1 MHPKIKQI
9 LQVALSLGIAL
20 WIFWFLYRDIEV
32 AQLQAQLASSN
43 WFWILLSLLIA
54 WAGYWLRGW
63 RWALLFRQEADQL
76 PVSSNRAYHAVMV
89 GYLVNLLIPRAG
101 EVARCTVLT
110 RNNGIPLGQAIGTVL
125 VERSVDLLF
134 LAGTI
139 FTAFLLENELFLSLA
154 GQLVNLKSL
163 TSSLLDKLPL
173 LLGVAAVFLLSLYLL
188 GRKYRNHGLVNK
200 LQLFFRQLLSGV
212 RAIGNLKNPMGFWI
226 SSVIIWIIYFLTL
239 YTVSQGIESA
249 ANLSGGQV
257 LLVMVMGT
265 IGMIAP
271 VQGGI
276 GTFHALVAY
285 ILVVFGVPEADGK
298 IFAAIIHGTQMLLVL
313 GLGLISWILLLN
325 PPPLEKTFNSLNS

>member
-1 MHPKIKQI
+1 MHPKIKQV
-9 LQVALSLGIAL
+9 LQVAFSLGIAL
-20 WIFWFLYRDIEV
+20 WIFWFLYRDIEL

-43 WFWILLSLLIA
+43 WFWILLSLGIA
-54 WAGYWLRGW
+54 WIGFWLRGW
-63 RWALLFRQEADQL
+63 RWALLIRNEADQA
-76 PVSSNRAYHAVMV
+76 PVNANRAYHALMV

-134 LAGTI
+134 MVGTI
-139 FTAFLLENELFLSLA
+139 LIAFLLENQLFISLA
-154 GQLVNLKSL
+154 GQLVNLSAL
-163 TSSLLDKLPL
+163 RSSLLDKLPL
-173 LLGVAAVFLLSLYLL
+173 LLGGAAVLFLFLYLVS
-188 GRKYRNHGLVNK
+188 RKYRNHGLVNK

-212 RAIGNLKNPMGFWI
+212 RSISHLKNPLGFWI
-226 SSVIIWIIYFLTL
+226 SSAIIWIIYFLTL

-249 ANLSGGQV
+249 ANLSGSQV

-298 IFAAIIHGTQMLLVL
+298 IFAAITHGSQMLLIVCA
-313 GLGLISWILLLN
+313 GLLSWILMLKI
-325 PPPLEKTFNSLNS
+325 PAWKKPFVS

>member
-1 MHPKIKQI
+1 MHPKIKQV

-20 WIFWFLYRDIEV
+20 WIFWFLYRDIEFD
-32 AQLQAQLASSN
+32 QLQAQLASSN
-43 WFWILLSLLIA
+43 WFWILLSLFIA
-54 WAGYWLRGW
+54 GAGYWLRGW
-63 RWALLFRQEADQL
+63 RWALLFRQETDQL

-139 FTAFLLENELFLSLA
+139 FIAFLLENELFISLA
-154 GQLVNLKSL
+154 GQLVNLNSL
-163 TSSLLDKLPL
+163 TSSLLDKLPV
-173 LLGVAAVFLLSLYLL
+173 LLGGAAVFLLFLYLL
-188 GRKYRNHGLVNK
+188 GRKFRNHGLVNK
-200 LQLFFRQLLSGV
+200 FQLFFRQLLSGV
-212 RAIGNLKNPMGFWI
+212 RAIGHLKNPMGFWI

-313 GLGLISWILLLN
+313 GVGLISWILMLKI
-325 PPPLEKTFNSLNS
+325 PAWKKPFVS

>member
-1 MHPKIKQI
+1 MHPKIKQV

-110 RNNGIPLGQAIGTVL
+110 RNNGIPIGQAIGTVL

-134 LAGTI
+134 LAGMI

-154 GQLVNLKSL
+154 GQLVNLNSL

-173 LLGVAAVFLLSLYLL
+173 LLGGTAVFLLFLYLL
-188 GRKYRNHGLVNK
+188 GKKYRNHGLVNK

-298 IFAAIIHGTQMLLVL
+298 IFAAIIHGTQMLLVI
-313 GLGLISWILLLN
+313 GVGLISWILMLKI
-325 PPPLEKTFNSLNS
+325 PAWKKPFVS

>member
-1 MHPKIKQI
+1 MLPPKIKQL
-9 LQVALSLGIAL
+9 LQVALSLGFAL
-20 WIFWFLYRDIEV
+20 WIFWFLYRDIEF
-32 AQLQAQLASSN
+32 AELQAQLASSN

-54 WAGYWLRGW
+54 WMGYWIRGW
-63 RWALLFRQEADQL
+63 RWALLIRNEADQA

-89 GYLVNLLIPRAG
+89 GYLINLLIPRAG

-134 LAGTI
+134 MAATFFL
-139 FTAFLLENELFLSLA
+139 AFLLEGQLFVSLA
-154 GQLVNLKSL
+154 GQLVDLSAL
-163 TSSLLDKLPL
+163 TSGLIRQLPL
-173 LLGVAAVFLLSLYLL
+173 LLGGGAIFILFLYLL
-188 GRKYRNHGLVNK
+188 SKKYRNHGLVNK

-212 RAIGNLKNPMGFWI
+212 LAIGNLKNPLGFWL
-226 SSVIIWIIYFLTL
+226 SSAAIWIIYFLTM

-249 ANLSGGQV
+249 ANLSGSQV

-298 IFAAIIHGTQMLLVL
+298 IFAALIHGTQMLLVL
-313 GLGLISWILLLN
+313 GVGLLSWILMLKI
-325 PPPLEKTFNSLNS
+325 PAWRKPLTS

>member
-1 MHPKIKQI
+1 MHPKIKQV

-20 WIFWFLYRDIEV
+20 WIFWFLYRDIEFD
-32 AQLQAQLASSN
+32 QLQAQLASSN
-43 WFWILLSLLIA
+43 WFWILLSLFIA

-63 RWALLFRQEADQL
+63 RWALLFRQETDQL

-110 RNNGIPLGQAIGTVL
+110 RNNGIPLSQAIGTVL

-134 LAGTI
+134 MSGTI
-139 FTAFLLENELFLSLA
+139 FIAFLLESQLFISLV
-154 GQLVNLKSL
+154 GQLVDLSAL
-163 TSSLLDKLPL
+163 TSALMSKLPL
-173 LLGVAAVFLLSLYLL
+173 LLGGGAIFLLFLYLL

-200 LQLFFRQLLSGV
+200 FQLFFRQLLSGV

-226 SSVIIWIIYFLTL
+226 SSVIIWVIYFLTM

-249 ANLSGGQV
+249 ANLSGSQV

-298 IFAAIIHGTQMLLVL
+298 IFAAIIHGTQMLLIL
-313 GLGLISWILLLN
+313 GVGLVSWIIMLKIPAWKKPFL
-325 PPPLEKTFNSLNS
+325 S

>member
-1 MHPKIKQI
+1 MHPKIKQV

-20 WIFWFLYRDIEV
+20 WIFWFLYRDIEFD
-32 AQLQAQLASSN
+32 QLQAQLASSN
-43 WFWILLSLLIA
+43 WFWILFSLLIA

-139 FTAFLLENELFLSLA
+139 FTAFLLENELFISLA
-154 GQLVNLKSL
+154 GQLVNLNSL

-173 LLGVAAVFLLSLYLL
+173 LLGGAAVFLLFLYLL

-200 LQLFFRQLLSGV
+200 FQLFFRQLLSGV

-298 IFAAIIHGTQMLLVL
+298 IFAAIIHGTQMLLVI
-313 GLGLISWILLLN
+313 GVGLISWILMLKI
-325 PPPLEKTFNSLNS
+325 PAWKKPFVS

>member
-1 MHPKIKQI
+1 MHPKIKQV

-20 WIFWFLYRDIEV
+20 WIFWFLYRDIEFD
-32 AQLQAQLASSN
+32 QLQAQLASSN

-139 FTAFLLENELFLSLA
+139 FTAFLLENKLFLSLA
-154 GQLVNLKSL
+154 GQLVNLSSL
-163 TSSLLDKLPL
+163 TSSLLNKLPL
-173 LLGVAAVFLLSLYLL
+173 LLGGAAVFLLSLYLL

-298 IFAAIIHGTQMLLVL
+298 IFAAIIHGTQMLLVI
-313 GLGLISWILLLN
+313 GVGLISWILMLKI
-325 PPPLEKTFNSLNS
+325 PAWKKPFVS

>member
-1 MHPKIKQI
+1 MHPKIKQV

-20 WIFWFLYRDIEV
+20 WIFWFLYRDIEF

-139 FTAFLLENELFLSLA
+139 FTAFLLENQLFISLA
-154 GQLVNLKSL
+154 GQLVNLNSL
-163 TSSLLDKLPL
+163 TSSLLYKLPL
-173 LLGVAAVFLLSLYLL
+173 LLGGTAVFLLFLYLL

-200 LQLFFRQLLSGV
+200 FQLFFRQLLSGV

-298 IFAAIIHGTQMLLVL
+298 IFAAIIHGTQMLVVIVV
-313 GLGLISWILLLN
+313 GLISWILMLKI
-325 PPPLEKTFNSLNS
+325 PAWKKPFVS

>member
-1 MHPKIKQI
+1 MHPKIKQV

-20 WIFWFLYRDIEV
+20 WIFWFLYRDIEF

-139 FTAFLLENELFLSLA
+139 FTAFLLENKLFLSLA
-154 GQLVNLKSL
+154 GQLVNLSSL
-163 TSSLLDKLPL
+163 TSSLLNKLPL
-173 LLGVAAVFLLSLYLL
+173 LLGGAAVFLLSLYLL

-298 IFAAIIHGTQMLLVL
+298 IFAAIIHGTQMLLVI
-313 GLGLISWILLLN
+313 GVGLISWILMLKI
-325 PPPLEKTFNSLNS
+325 PAWKKPFVS

>member
-1 MHPKIKQI
+1 
-9 LQVALSLGIAL
+9 
-20 WIFWFLYRDIEV
+20 
-32 AQLQAQLASSN
+32 
-43 WFWILLSLLIA
+43 
-54 WAGYWLRGW
+54 
-63 RWALLFRQEADQL
+63 
-76 PVSSNRAYHAVMV
+76 
-89 GYLVNLLIPRAG
+89 
-101 EVARCTVLT
+101 LT
-110 RNNGIPLGQAIGTVL
+110 RNNGIPFGQAIGTVL

-139 FTAFLLENELFLSLA
+139 FIAFLLENELFLSLA
-154 GQLVNLKSL
+154 GQLVNLTSL
-163 TSSLLDKLPL
+163 TTSLLDKLPL
-173 LLGVAAVFLLSLYLL
+173 LVGGTAVFLLFLYLL
-188 GRKYRNHGLVNK
+188 GKKYRNHGLVNK

-212 RAIGNLKNPMGFWI
+212 RAIGNLKNPKGFWI

-298 IFAAIIHGTQMLLVL
+298 IFAAIIHGTQMLLVI
-313 GLGLISWILLLN
+313 GVGLISWILMLKI
-325 PPPLEKTFNSLNS
+325 PAWKKPFVS

>member
-1 MHPKIKQI
+1 MHPKIKQV

-20 WIFWFLYRDIEV
+20 WIFWFLYRDIEFD
-32 AQLQAQLASSN
+32 QLQAQLASSN
-43 WFWILLSLLIA
+43 WFWILLSLFIA

-63 RWALLFRQEADQL
+63 RWALLFRQETDQL

-139 FTAFLLENELFLSLA
+139 FIAFLLENELFISLA
-154 GQLVNLKSL
+154 GQLVNLNSL
-163 TSSLLDKLPL
+163 TSSLLDKLPV
-173 LLGVAAVFLLSLYLL
+173 LLGGAAVFLLFLYLL
-188 GRKYRNHGLVNK
+188 GRKFRNHGLVNK
-200 LQLFFRQLLSGV
+200 FQLFFRQLLSGV
-212 RAIGNLKNPMGFWI
+212 RAIGHLKNPMGFWI

-298 IFAAIIHGTQMLLVL
+298 IFAAIIHGTQMLLVI
-313 GLGLISWILLLN
+313 GVGLISWILMLKI
-325 PPPLEKTFNSLNS
+325 PAWKKPFVS

>member
-1 MHPKIKQI
+1 MHPKIKQV

-20 WIFWFLYRDIEV
+20 WIFWFLYRDIEFDS
-32 AQLQAQLASSN
+32 LQTQLASSN
-43 WFWILLSLLIA
+43 WFWIGASLVVA

-110 RNNGIPLGQAIGTVL
+110 RNNGIPIGQAIGTVL

-134 LAGTI
+134 MAATFFL
-139 FTAFLLENELFLSLA
+139 AFLLESQLFVSLA
-154 GQLVNLKSL
+154 GQLVDISAL
-163 TSSLLDKLPL
+163 TSSLLRQLPL
-173 LLGVAAVFLLSLYLL
+173 LLGGGTLVLLFLYFL
-188 GRKYRNHGLVNK
+188 GKKYRTHGVVNK

-212 RAIGNLKNPMGFWI
+212 LAIKTLKNPLGFWL
-226 SSVIIWIIYFLTL
+226 SSVAIWIIYFLTM

-249 ANLSGGQV
+249 ANLSGSQV

-298 IFAAIIHGTQMLLVL
+298 IFAAIIHGTQMLLVI
-313 GLGLISWILLLN
+313 GVGLISWILMLKT
-325 PPPLEKTFNSLNS
+325 PAWKKPLTS

>member
-1 MHPKIKQI
+1 MHPKIKQVI
-9 LQVALSLGIAL
+9 QVALSLGIAL
-20 WIFWFLYRDIEV
+20 WIFWFLYRDIEFD
-32 AQLQAQLASSN
+32 QLQAQLASSN

-63 RWALLFRQEADQL
+63 RWALLFRQETDQL

-139 FTAFLLENELFLSLA
+139 FIAFLLENELFISLA
-154 GQLVNLKSL
+154 GQLVNLNSL

-173 LLGVAAVFLLSLYLL
+173 LLGGAAVFLLFLYLL

-200 LQLFFRQLLSGV
+200 FQLFFRQLLSGV
-212 RAIGNLKNPMGFWI
+212 RAIGHLKNPMGFWI

-298 IFAAIIHGTQMLLVL
+298 IFAAIIHGTQMLLVI
-313 GLGLISWILLLN
+313 GVGLISWILMLKI
-325 PPPLEKTFNSLNS
+325 PAWKKPFVS

>member
-1 MHPKIKQI
+1 MHPKIKQV

-20 WIFWFLYRDIEV
+20 WIFWFLYRDIEF

-139 FTAFLLENELFLSLA
+139 FTAFLLENELFISLA
-154 GQLVNLKSL
+154 GQLVNLNSL

-173 LLGVAAVFLLSLYLL
+173 LLGGTAVFLLFLYLL

-200 LQLFFRQLLSGV
+200 FQLFFRQLLSGV

-298 IFAAIIHGTQMLLVL
+298 IFAAIIHGTQMLLVI
-313 GLGLISWILLLN
+313 GVGLISWILMLKI
-325 PPPLEKTFNSLNS
+325 PAWKKPFVS

>member
-1 MHPKIKQI
+1 MHPKIKQV

-20 WIFWFLYRDIEV
+20 WIFWFLYRDIEFTS
-32 AQLQAQLASSN
+32 LQSQLASSN
-43 WFWILLSLLIA
+43 WFWIGSSLVVA

-63 RWALLFRQEADQL
+63 RWALLFPQEADQL

-134 LAGTI
+134 MAGT
-139 FTAFLLENELFLSLA
+139 FFLAFLLESQLFLSLA
-154 GQLVNLKSL
+154 GELVDLSAL
-163 TSSLLDKLPL
+163 TSGLLLQLPL
-173 LLGVAAVFLLSLYLL
+173 LLGGGALFLLFLYLL
-188 GRKYRNHGLVNK
+188 SRKYRNHGLVNK

-212 RAIGNLKNPMGFWI
+212 LAIRTLKNPFGFWL
-226 SSVIIWIIYFLTL
+226 SSVAIWFIYFLAM
-239 YTVSQGIESA
+239 YTVSQGIGSA
-249 ANLSGGQV
+249 ANLSGSQV

-298 IFAAIIHGTQMLLVL
+298 IFAAIIHGTQMLLVI
-313 GLGLISWILLLN
+313 GVGLISWVLMLKTSAWKK
-325 PPPLEKTFNSLNS
+325 PLTS